1 VDHHR
6 LVLPGRK
13 TNGQPDM
20 RTRSREPIRSAI
32 DTNGLCAD
40 VSEQV
45 TGHATDELLE
55 PTYSTVSSLGSG
67 WREFVMIC
75 FIDAIGMSVRSRGLT
90 ECFGSAIL
98 VLDFPP
104 YFNLSGEI
112 SAREA
117 IGQPPLT
124 EASFKSVQVLQ
135 IRGRSGTL

>member
-1 VDHHR
+1 
-6 LVLPGRK
+6 
-13 TNGQPDM
+13 
-20 RTRSREPIRSAI
+20 
-32 DTNGLCAD
+32 
-40 VSEQV
+40 
-45 TGHATDELLE
+45 
-55 PTYSTVSSLGSG
+55 
-67 WREFVMIC
+67 MIC

-124 EASFKSVQVLQ
+124 EASFKKRTSTSD
-135 IRGRSGTL
+135 SGSKRNALRFQAAHEYTA